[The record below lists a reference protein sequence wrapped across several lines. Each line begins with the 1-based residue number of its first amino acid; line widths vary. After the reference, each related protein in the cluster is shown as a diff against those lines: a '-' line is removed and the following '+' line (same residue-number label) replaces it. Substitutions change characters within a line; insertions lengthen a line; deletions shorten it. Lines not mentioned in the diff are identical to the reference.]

1 MNYNK
6 NLKIIF
12 RLTLT
17 ILLTLGC
24 NKKTES
30 EKNKKNE
37 YNSSYK
43 IYSISIPNSLVF
55 SGETVDLNEND
66 LIQRFDKEILVNTY
80 WQSNTLQLIK
90 RSRKYFRIIEP
101 ILKKEGIPDDFKY
114 LAVIESG
121 LENLRSP
128 KGAKGIWQIM
138 RGTGREL
145 GLEINKNVD
154 ERYNLELSTIA
165 ACKYIKKAKNKF
177 GTWTLAAAAY
187 NRGMSGISR
196 ALKKQNV
203 NSYYDL
209 LLGNETRR
217 YIFRIHAIKLI
228 LNNPNNY
235 GFFVKD
241 SEYYRDDNF
250 EIMNIDYPIKNL
262 SEFANK
268 NGMNYKTLKILNPWL
283 IQNHL
288 NNRSKKK
295 YKIKIPKN

>member
-1 MNYNK
+1 MNVNK
-6 NLKIIF
+6 TLKKLF
-12 RLTLT
+12 SLTLT
-17 ILLTLGC
+17 ILLVISC
-24 NKKTES
+24 
-30 EKNKKNE
+30 NKKNE
-37 YNSSYK
+37 LNKNKNNEDFTNYK
-43 IYSISIPNSLVF
+43 IHSIPIPDSLTF

-90 RSRKYFRIIEP
+90 RSRKFFKIIEP
-101 ILKKEGIPDDFKY
+101 ILKKEGVPDDFKY

-145 GLEINKNVD
+145 GLEINNNVD

-165 ACKYIKKAKNKF
+165 ACRYIKKAKNKF

-187 NRGMSGISR
+187 NRGMSGVNK

-203 NSYYDL
+203 KSYYDL

-217 YIFRIHAIKLI
+217 YVFRIHAIKLI

-241 SEYYRDDNF
+241 SEYYKDDGF
-250 EIMNIDYPIKNL
+250 EVMNVDYPIKNL

-268 NGMNYKTLKILNPWL
+268 NGINYKTLKIFNPWL

-295 YKIKIPKN
+295 YKIKIPK

>member
-1 MNYNK
+1 MYVNK
-6 NLKIIF
+6 TLKIIF
-12 RLTLT
+12 SITLT
-17 ILLTLGC
+17 VLFVLSC
-24 NKKTES
+24 NKKTEL
-30 EKNKKNE
+30 KKNTKNE
-37 YNSSYK
+37 DYLNYK
-43 IYSISIPNSLVF
+43 VFAIPIPDSLIF
-55 SGETVDLNEND
+55 SGETIDLSEND

-90 RSRKYFRIIEP
+90 RSRKYFKIIEP
-101 ILKKEGIPDDFKY
+101 ILKKEGVPDDFKY

-145 GLEINKNVD
+145 GLEINNNVD

-165 ACKYIKKAKNKF
+165 ACRYIKKAKNKF

-187 NRGMSGISR
+187 NRGMSGVNR

-203 NSYYDL
+203 KSYYDL

-217 YIFRIHAIKLI
+217 YVFRIHAIKLI

-241 SEYYRDDNF
+241 SEYYKDDGF
-250 EIMNIDYPIKNL
+250 EVMNVDYPIKNL

-268 NGMNYKTLKILNPWL
+268 NGTNYKTLKIFNPWL

-295 YKIKIPKN
+295 YKIKIPK

>member
-1 MNYNK
+1 MNVNK
-6 NLKIIF
+6 TLKKLF
-12 RLTLT
+12 SLTLT
-17 ILLTLGC
+17 ILLVISC
-24 NKKTES
+24 NKKNELD
-30 EKNKKNE
+30 KNKKNE
-37 YNSSYK
+37 DFTNYK
-43 IYSISIPNSLVF
+43 IHSIPIPDSLTF
-55 SGETVDLNEND
+55 SGETVDLKEND

-90 RSRKYFRIIEP
+90 RSRKFFKIIEP
-101 ILKKEGIPDDFKY
+101 ILKKEGVPDDFKY

-145 GLEINKNVD
+145 GLEINNNVD

-165 ACKYIKKAKNKF
+165 ACRYIKKAKNKF

-187 NRGMSGISR
+187 NRGMSGVNR

-203 NSYYDL
+203 KSYYDL

-217 YIFRIHAIKLI
+217 YVFRIHAIKLI
-228 LNNPNNY
+228 LNNPKNY

-241 SEYYRDDNF
+241 SEYYKDDGF
-250 EIMNIDYPIKNL
+250 EVMNVDYPIKNL

-268 NGMNYKTLKILNPWL
+268 NGINYKTLKIFNPWL

-295 YKIKIPKN
+295 YKIKIPK

>member
-1 MNYNK
+1 MDVNK
-6 NLKIIF
+6 TLKKLF
-12 RLTLT
+12 SLTLT
-17 ILLTLGC
+17 ILLVISC
-24 NKKTES
+24 NKKNELD
-30 EKNKKNE
+30 KNKKNE
-37 YNSSYK
+37 DFTNYK
-43 IYSISIPNSLVF
+43 IHSIPIPDSLTF

-90 RSRKYFRIIEP
+90 RSRKFFKIIEP
-101 ILKKEGIPDDFKY
+101 ILKKEGVPDDFKY

-145 GLEINKNVD
+145 GLEINNNVD

-165 ACKYIKKAKNKF
+165 ACRYIKKAKNKF

-187 NRGMSGISR
+187 NRGMSGVNR

-203 NSYYDL
+203 KSYYDL
-209 LLGNETRR
+209 LLGNETKR
-217 YIFRIHAIKLI
+217 YVFRIHALKLI

-235 GFFVKD
+235 GFFIEDSQYYKD
-241 SEYYRDDNF
+241 DHF
-250 EIMNIDYPIKNL
+250 EVMNVDYPIKNL
-262 SEFANK
+262 SEFAKK
-268 NGMNYKTLKILNPWL
+268 NGINYKTLKIFNPWL

-295 YKIKIPKN
+295 YKIKIPK

>member
-1 MNYNK
+1 M
-6 NLKIIF
+6 
-12 RLTLT
+12 
-17 ILLTLGC
+17 
-24 NKKTES
+24 
-30 EKNKKNE
+30 
-37 YNSSYK
+37 
-43 IYSISIPNSLVF
+43 
-55 SGETVDLNEND
+55 
-66 LIQRFDKEILVNTY
+66 
-80 WQSNTLQLIK
+80 QLIK
-90 RSRKYFRIIEP
+90 RSRKYFKIIEP
-101 ILKKEGIPDDFKY
+101 ILKKEGVPDDFKY

-145 GLEINKNVD
+145 GLEINNNVD

-165 ACKYIKKAKNKF
+165 ACRYIKKAKNKF

-187 NRGMSGISR
+187 NRGMSGVKR

-203 NSYYDL
+203 KSYYDL

-217 YIFRIHAIKLI
+217 YVFRIHAIKLI

-235 GFFVKD
+235 GFFIEDSQYYKD
-241 SEYYRDDNF
+241 DHF
-250 EIMNIDYPIKNL
+250 EVMNVDYPIKNL
-262 SEFANK
+262 SEFAKK
-268 NGMNYKTLKILNPWL
+268 NGINYKTLKIFNPWL

-295 YKIKIPKN
+295 YKIKIPK

>member
-1 MNYNK
+1 M
-6 NLKIIF
+6 
-12 RLTLT
+12 TLS
-17 ILLTLGC
+17 C
-24 NKKTES
+24 NKKIEL
-30 EKNKKNE
+30 EKIKNSDGIS
-37 YNSSYK
+37 NYK
-43 IYSISIPNSLVF
+43 IYPMPIPDSLTF
-55 SGETVDLNEND
+55 SGETIALNEND

-101 ILKKEGIPDDFKY
+101 ILKKEGVPDDFKY

-121 LENLRSP
+121 LENVRSP

-145 GLEINKNVD
+145 GLEINNNVD

-165 ACKYIKKAKNKF
+165 ACRYIKNAKNKF

-187 NRGMSGISR
+187 NRGISGVNR
-196 ALKKQNV
+196 ALKRQNV
-203 NSYYDL
+203 KSYYDL

-217 YIFRIHAIKLI
+217 YVFRIHAIKLI
-228 LNNPNNY
+228 LSNPNNY

-241 SEYYRDDNF
+241 SDYYKYDNYKLV
-250 EIMNIDYPIKNL
+250 NINFPIKDL
-262 SEFANK
+262 SEFANN
-268 NGMNYKTLKILNPWL
+268 NGINYKLLKIFNPWL

-295 YKIKIPKN
+295 YKIKIPN

>member
-1 MNYNK
+1 MNVSK
-6 NLKIIF
+6 TLKIF
-12 RLTLT
+12 SLTLT
-17 ILLTLGC
+17 ILLVISC
-24 NKKTES
+24 NKKNELD
-30 EKNKKNE
+30 KNKKNE
-37 YNSSYK
+37 DYNNYK
-43 IYSISIPNSLVF
+43 IHSIPIPDSLTF

-90 RSRKYFRIIEP
+90 RSRKFFKIIEP
-101 ILKKEGIPDDFKY
+101 ILKKEGVPDDFKY

-145 GLEINKNVD
+145 GLEINNNVD

-165 ACKYIKKAKNKF
+165 ACRYIKKAKNKF

-187 NRGMSGISR
+187 NRGMSGVNR

-203 NSYYDL
+203 KSYYDL

-217 YIFRIHAIKLI
+217 YVFRIHAIKLI

-241 SEYYRDDNF
+241 SEYYKDDGF
-250 EIMNIDYPIKNL
+250 ELMNVDYPIKNL

-268 NGMNYKTLKILNPWL
+268 NGINYKTLKIFNPWL

-295 YKIKIPKN
+295 YKIKIPK

>member
-1 MNYNK
+1 MNVNK
-6 NLKIIF
+6 TLKKLF
-12 RLTLT
+12 SLTLT
-17 ILLTLGC
+17 ILLVISC
-24 NKKTES
+24 NKKNELD
-30 EKNKKNE
+30 KNKKNE
-37 YNSSYK
+37 DFTNYK
-43 IYSISIPNSLVF
+43 IHSIPIPDSLTF

-90 RSRKYFRIIEP
+90 RSRKFFKIIEP
-101 ILKKEGIPDDFKY
+101 ILKKEGVPDDFKY

-138 RGTGREL
+138 RGTGKEL
-145 GLEINKNVD
+145 GLEINNNVD

-165 ACKYIKKAKNKF
+165 ACRYIKKAKNKF

-187 NRGMSGISR
+187 NRGMSGVNR

-203 NSYYDL
+203 KSYYDL

-217 YIFRIHAIKLI
+217 YVFRIHAIKLI
-228 LNNPNNY
+228 LNNPNSY

-241 SEYYRDDNF
+241 SEYYKDDGF
-250 EIMNIDYPIKNL
+250 EVMNVDYPIKNL

-268 NGMNYKTLKILNPWL
+268 NGINYKTLKIFNPWL

-295 YKIKIPKN
+295 YKIKIPK

>member
-1 MNYNK
+1 MNLNK
-6 NLKIIF
+6 TLKKIF
-12 RLTLT
+12 SLTLT
-17 ILLTLGC
+17 ILLVISC
-24 NKKTES
+24 NKKNELD
-30 EKNKKNE
+30 KNKKNE
-37 YNSSYK
+37 DFTNYK
-43 IYSISIPNSLVF
+43 IHSIPIPDSLTF

-90 RSRKYFRIIEP
+90 RSRKFFKIIEP
-101 ILKKEGIPDDFKY
+101 ILKKEGVPDDFKY

-145 GLEINKNVD
+145 GLEINNNVD

-165 ACKYIKKAKNKF
+165 ACRYIKKAKNKF

-187 NRGMSGISR
+187 NRGMSGVNR

-203 NSYYDL
+203 KSYYDL
-209 LLGNETRR
+209 LLGNETKR
-217 YIFRIHAIKLI
+217 YVFRIHALKLI

-235 GFFVKD
+235 GFFIEDSQYYKD
-241 SEYYRDDNF
+241 DHF
-250 EIMNIDYPIKNL
+250 EVMNVDYPIKNL
-262 SEFANK
+262 SEFAKK
-268 NGMNYKTLKILNPWL
+268 NGINYKTLKIFNPWL

-295 YKIKIPKN
+295 YKIKIPK

>member
-1 MNYNK
+1 MYVNK
-6 NLKIIF
+6 TLKIIF
-12 RLTLT
+12 SLTLI
-17 ILLTLGC
+17 ILLVISC
-24 NKKTES
+24 NKKTELDR
-30 EKNKKNE
+30 NRINE
-37 YNSSYK
+37 DYSNYK
-43 IYSISIPNSLVF
+43 IYSVPIPNSLTF
-55 SGETVDLNEND
+55 SGETVNLNEND

-90 RSRKYFRIIEP
+90 RSRKFFKIIEP
-101 ILKKEGIPDDFKY
+101 ILKKEGVPDDFKY
-114 LAVIESG
+114 LAVVESG

-145 GLEINKNVD
+145 GLEINNNVD

-165 ACKYIKKAKNKF
+165 ACRYIKKAKNKF

-187 NRGMSGISR
+187 NRGMSGINR

-203 NSYYDL
+203 KSYYDL
-209 LLGNETRR
+209 LLGNETKR
-217 YIFRIHAIKLI
+217 YVFRIHALKLI

-235 GFFVKD
+235 GFFIEDSQYYKD
-241 SEYYRDDNF
+241 DHF
-250 EIMNIDYPIKNL
+250 EVMNVDYPIKNL
-262 SEFANK
+262 SEFAKK
-268 NGMNYKTLKILNPWL
+268 NGINYKTLKIFNPWL

-295 YKIKIPKN
+295 YKIKIPK

>member
-1 MNYNK
+1 MNVNK
-6 NLKIIF
+6 TLKKF
-12 RLTLT
+12 FSLTLT
-17 ILLTLGC
+17 ILLVISC
-24 NKKTES
+24 NKKTELD
-30 EKNKKNE
+30 KNKKNE
-37 YNSSYK
+37 DFTNYK
-43 IYSISIPNSLVF
+43 IHSIPIPDSLTF

-90 RSRKYFRIIEP
+90 RSRKFFKIIEP
-101 ILKKEGIPDDFKY
+101 ILKKEGVPDDFKY

-145 GLEINKNVD
+145 GLEINNNVD

-165 ACKYIKKAKNKF
+165 ACRYIKKAKNKF

-187 NRGMSGISR
+187 NRGMSGVNR

-203 NSYYDL
+203 KSYYDL

-217 YIFRIHAIKLI
+217 YVFRIHAIKLI

-241 SEYYRDDNF
+241 SEYYKDDGF
-250 EIMNIDYPIKNL
+250 EVMNVDYPIKNL

-268 NGMNYKTLKILNPWL
+268 NGISYKTLKIFNPWL

-295 YKIKIPKN
+295 YKIKIPK

>member
-1 MNYNK
+1 MNVNK
-6 NLKIIF
+6 TLKNF
-12 RLTLT
+12 FSLTLT
-17 ILLTLGC
+17 ILLVISC
-24 NKKTES
+24 NKKTELD
-30 EKNKKNE
+30 KNKKNE
-37 YNSSYK
+37 DFTNYK
-43 IYSISIPNSLVF
+43 IHSIPIPDSLTF

-90 RSRKYFRIIEP
+90 RSRKFFKIIEP
-101 ILKKEGIPDDFKY
+101 ILKKEGVPDDFKY

-145 GLEINKNVD
+145 GLEINNNVD

-165 ACKYIKKAKNKF
+165 ACRYIKKAKNKF

-187 NRGMSGISR
+187 NRGMSGVNR

-203 NSYYDL
+203 KSYYDL

-217 YIFRIHAIKLI
+217 YVFRIHAIKLI
-228 LNNPNNY
+228 LNNPNSY

-241 SEYYRDDNF
+241 SEYYKDDGF
-250 EIMNIDYPIKNL
+250 EVINVDYPIKNL

-268 NGMNYKTLKILNPWL
+268 NGINYKTLKIFNPWL

-295 YKIKIPKN
+295 YKIKIPK

>member
-1 MNYNK
+1 MYVNK
-6 NLKIIF
+6 TLKIIF
-12 RLTLT
+12 SLTLI
-17 ILLTLGC
+17 ILLVISC
-24 NKKTES
+24 NKKTELDR
-30 EKNKKNE
+30 NRINE
-37 YNSSYK
+37 DYSNYK
-43 IYSISIPNSLVF
+43 IYSVPIPNSLTF
-55 SGETVDLNEND
+55 SGETVNLNEND

-90 RSRKYFRIIEP
+90 RSRKFFKIIEP
-101 ILKKEGIPDDFKY
+101 ILKKEGVPDDFKY

-145 GLEINKNVD
+145 GLEINNNVD

-165 ACKYIKKAKNKF
+165 ACRYIKKAKNKF

-187 NRGMSGISR
+187 NRGMSGINR

-203 NSYYDL
+203 KSYYDL
-209 LLGNETRR
+209 LLGNETKR
-217 YIFRIHAIKLI
+217 YVFRIHALKLI

-235 GFFVKD
+235 GFFIEDSQYYKD
-241 SEYYRDDNF
+241 DHF
-250 EIMNIDYPIKNL
+250 EVMNVDYPIKNL
-262 SEFANK
+262 SEFAKK
-268 NGMNYKTLKILNPWL
+268 NGINYKTLKIFNPWL

-295 YKIKIPKN
+295 YKIKIPK

>member
-1 MNYNK
+1 MYVNK
-6 NLKIIF
+6 TLKIIF
-12 RLTLT
+12 SLTLI
-17 ILLTLGC
+17 ILLVISC
-24 NKKTES
+24 NKKTELDR
-30 EKNKKNE
+30 NRKNE
-37 YNSSYK
+37 DYSNYK
-43 IYSISIPNSLVF
+43 IYSVPIPNSLTF

-90 RSRKYFRIIEP
+90 RSRKFFKIIEP
-101 ILKKEGIPDDFKY
+101 ILKKEGVPDDFKY

-145 GLEINKNVD
+145 GLEINNNVD

-165 ACKYIKKAKNKF
+165 ACRYIKKAKNKF

-187 NRGMSGISR
+187 NRGMSGINR

-203 NSYYDL
+203 KSYYDL
-209 LLGNETRR
+209 LLGNETKR
-217 YIFRIHAIKLI
+217 YVFRIHALKLI

-235 GFFVKD
+235 GFFIEDSQYYKD
-241 SEYYRDDNF
+241 DHF
-250 EIMNIDYPIKNL
+250 EVMNVDYPIKNL
-262 SEFANK
+262 SEFAKK
-268 NGMNYKTLKILNPWL
+268 NGINYKTLKIFNPWL

-295 YKIKIPKN
+295 YKIKIPK

>member
-1 MNYNK
+1 MNVNK
-6 NLKIIF
+6 TLKNF
-12 RLTLT
+12 FSLTLT
-17 ILLTLGC
+17 ILLVISC
-24 NKKTES
+24 NKKTELD
-30 EKNKKNE
+30 KNKKNE
-37 YNSSYK
+37 DFTNYK
-43 IYSISIPNSLVF
+43 IHSIPIPNSLTF
-55 SGETVDLNEND
+55 SGESVDLIEND

-90 RSRKYFRIIEP
+90 RSRKFFKIIEP
-101 ILKKEGIPDDFKY
+101 ILKKEGVPDDFKY

-145 GLEINKNVD
+145 GLEINNNVD

-165 ACKYIKKAKNKF
+165 ACRYIKKAKNKF

-187 NRGMSGISR
+187 NRGMSGVNR

-203 NSYYDL
+203 KSYYDL

-217 YIFRIHAIKLI
+217 YVFRIHAIKLI

-241 SEYYRDDNF
+241 SEYYKEDGF
-250 EIMNIDYPIKNL
+250 ELMNVDYPIKNL

-268 NGMNYKTLKILNPWL
+268 NGINYKTLKIFNPWL

-295 YKIKIPKN
+295 YKIKIPK

>member
-1 MNYNK
+1 MYVNK
-6 NLKIIF
+6 TLKIIF
-12 RLTLT
+12 SITLT
-17 ILLTLGC
+17 VLFVLSC
-24 NKKTES
+24 NKKTEL
-30 EKNKKNE
+30 KKNTKNE
-37 YNSSYK
+37 DYLNYK
-43 IYSISIPNSLVF
+43 VSAIPIPDSLIF
-55 SGETVDLNEND
+55 SGETVDLSEND

-90 RSRKYFRIIEP
+90 RSRKYFKIIEP
-101 ILKKEGIPDDFKY
+101 ILKKEGVPDDFKY

-145 GLEINKNVD
+145 GLEINNNVD

-165 ACKYIKKAKNKF
+165 ACRYIKKAKNKF

-187 NRGMSGISR
+187 NRGMSGINR

-203 NSYYDL
+203 KSYYDL
-209 LLGNETRR
+209 LLGNETKR
-217 YIFRIHAIKLI
+217 YVFRIHAIKLI
-228 LNNPNNY
+228 LNDPSNY

-241 SEYYRDDNF
+241 SEYYKDDDF
-250 EIMNIDYPIKNL
+250 ELMNVDYPIKNL

-268 NGMNYKTLKILNPWL
+268 VGINYKTLKIFNPWL

-295 YKIKIPKN
+295 YKIKIPK

>member
-1 MNYNK
+1 MYINK
-6 NLKIIF
+6 TFKIIF
-12 RLTLT
+12 SLTLT
-17 ILLTLGC
+17 ILFVLSC
-24 NKKTES
+24 NKKPEL
-30 EKNKKNE
+30 KKNTKNE
-37 YNSSYK
+37 DYLNYK
-43 IYSISIPNSLVF
+43 ISAIPIPDSLTF

-90 RSRKYFRIIEP
+90 RSRKYFKIIEP
-101 ILKKEGIPDDFKY
+101 ILKKEGVPDDFKY

-145 GLEINKNVD
+145 GLEINNNVD
-154 ERYNLELSTIA
+154 ERYNLELATIA
-165 ACKYIKKAKNKF
+165 ACRYIKKAKNRF

-187 NRGMSGISR
+187 NRGMSGVNR

-203 NSYYDL
+203 KSYYDL

-217 YIFRIHAIKLI
+217 YVFRIHAIKLI
-228 LNNPNNY
+228 LNNPINY

-241 SEYYRDDNF
+241 SEYYKDDDF
-250 EIMNIDYPIKNL
+250 ELMNVDYPIKNL

-268 NGMNYKTLKILNPWL
+268 IGINYKTLKIFNPWL

-295 YKIKIPKN
+295 YKIKIPK

>member
-1 MNYNK
+1 MNVNK
-6 NLKIIF
+6 TLKKF
-12 RLTLT
+12 FSLTLT
-17 ILLTLGC
+17 ILLVISC
-24 NKKTES
+24 NKKTELD
-30 EKNKKNE
+30 KNKKNE
-37 YNSSYK
+37 DFTNYN
-43 IYSISIPNSLVF
+43 IHSIPIPNSLTF
-55 SGETVDLNEND
+55 SGESVYLIEND

-90 RSRKYFRIIEP
+90 RSRKFFKIIEP
-101 ILKKEGIPDDFKY
+101 ILKKEGVPDDFKY

-138 RGTGREL
+138 RRTGREL
-145 GLEINKNVD
+145 GLEINNNVD

-165 ACKYIKKAKNKF
+165 ACRYIKKAKNKF

-187 NRGMSGISR
+187 NRGMSGINR

-203 NSYYDL
+203 KSYYDL

-217 YIFRIHAIKLI
+217 YVFRIHAIKLI

-241 SEYYRDDNF
+241 SEYYKEDGF
-250 EIMNIDYPIKNL
+250 ELMNVDYPIKNL

-268 NGMNYKTLKILNPWL
+268 NGINYKTLKIFNPWL

-295 YKIKIPKN
+295 YKIKIPK

>member
-1 MNYNK
+1 MNVNK
-6 NLKIIF
+6 TLKNF
-12 RLTLT
+12 FSLTLT
-17 ILLTLGC
+17 ILLVISC
-24 NKKTES
+24 NKKTELD
-30 EKNKKNE
+30 KNKKNE
-37 YNSSYK
+37 DFTNYK
-43 IYSISIPNSLVF
+43 IHSIPIPDSLTF

-90 RSRKYFRIIEP
+90 RSRKFFKIIEP
-101 ILKKEGIPDDFKY
+101 ILKKEGVPDDFKY

-145 GLEINKNVD
+145 GLEINNNVD

-165 ACKYIKKAKNKF
+165 ACRYIKKAKNKF

-187 NRGMSGISR
+187 NRGMSGVNR

-203 NSYYDL
+203 KSYYDL

-217 YIFRIHAIKLI
+217 YVFRIHAIKLI

-241 SEYYRDDNF
+241 SEYYKEDGF
-250 EIMNIDYPIKNL
+250 ELMNVDYPIKNL

-268 NGMNYKTLKILNPWL
+268 NGINYKTLKIFNPWL

-295 YKIKIPKN
+295 YKIKIPK

>member
-1 MNYNK
+1 MNVNK
-6 NLKIIF
+6 TLKKLF
-12 RLTLT
+12 SLTLT
-17 ILLTLGC
+17 ILLVISC
-24 NKKTES
+24 NKKNELD
-30 EKNKKNE
+30 KNKKNE
-37 YNSSYK
+37 DFTNYK
-43 IYSISIPNSLVF
+43 IHSIPIPDSLTF

-90 RSRKYFRIIEP
+90 RSRKFFKIIEP
-101 ILKKEGIPDDFKY
+101 ILKKEGVPDDFKY

-145 GLEINKNVD
+145 GLEINNNVD

-165 ACKYIKKAKNKF
+165 ACRYIKKAKNKF

-187 NRGMSGISR
+187 NRGMSGVNR

-203 NSYYDL
+203 KSYYDL
-209 LLGNETRR
+209 FLGNETRR
-217 YIFRIHAIKLI
+217 YVFRIHAIKLI

-241 SEYYRDDNF
+241 SEYYKDDGF
-250 EIMNIDYPIKNL
+250 EVMNVDYPIKNL

-268 NGMNYKTLKILNPWL
+268 NGINYKTLKIFNPWL

-295 YKIKIPKN
+295 YKIKIPK

>member
-1 MNYNK
+1 MNVNK
-6 NLKIIF
+6 TLKKLF
-12 RLTLT
+12 SLTLT
-17 ILLTLGC
+17 ILLVISC
-24 NKKTES
+24 
-30 EKNKKNE
+30 NKKNE
-37 YNSSYK
+37 LNKNKNNEDFNNYK
-43 IYSISIPNSLVF
+43 IHSIPIPDSLTF

-90 RSRKYFRIIEP
+90 RSRKFFKIIEP
-101 ILKKEGIPDDFKY
+101 ILKKEGVPDDFKY

-145 GLEINKNVD
+145 GLEINNNVD

-165 ACKYIKKAKNKF
+165 ACRYIKKAKNKF

-187 NRGMSGISR
+187 NRGMSGVNK

-203 NSYYDL
+203 KSYYDL

-217 YIFRIHAIKLI
+217 YVFRIHAIKLI

-241 SEYYRDDNF
+241 SEYYKDDGF
-250 EIMNIDYPIKNL
+250 EVMNVDYPIKNL

-268 NGMNYKTLKILNPWL
+268 NGINYKTLKIFNPWL

-288 NNRSKKK
+288 NNRSRKK
-295 YKIKIPKN
+295 YKIKIPK

>member
-1 MNYNK
+1 MYVNK
-6 NLKIIF
+6 TLKIIF
-12 RLTLT
+12 SLTLI
-17 ILLTLGC
+17 ILLVISC
-24 NKKTES
+24 NKKTELDR
-30 EKNKKNE
+30 NRINE
-37 YNSSYK
+37 DYSNYK
-43 IYSISIPNSLVF
+43 IYSVPIPNSLTF
-55 SGETVDLNEND
+55 SGETVNLNEND

-90 RSRKYFRIIEP
+90 RSRKFFKIIEP
-101 ILKKEGIPDDFKY
+101 ILKKEGVPDDFKY

-145 GLEINKNVD
+145 GLEINNNVD

-165 ACKYIKKAKNKF
+165 ACRYIKKAKNKF

-187 NRGMSGISR
+187 NRGMSGVNK

-203 NSYYDL
+203 KSYYDL
-209 LLGNETRR
+209 LLGNETKR
-217 YIFRIHAIKLI
+217 YVFRIHALKLI

-235 GFFVKD
+235 GFFIEDSQYYKD
-241 SEYYRDDNF
+241 DHF
-250 EIMNIDYPIKNL
+250 EVMNVDYPIKNL
-262 SEFANK
+262 SEFAKK
-268 NGMNYKTLKILNPWL
+268 NGINYKTLKIFNPWL

-295 YKIKIPKN
+295 YKIKIPK

>member
-1 MNYNK
+1 MNVNK
-6 NLKIIF
+6 TLKKLF
-12 RLTLT
+12 SLTLT
-17 ILLTLGC
+17 ILLVISC
-24 NKKTES
+24 NKKNELD
-30 EKNKKNE
+30 KNKKNE
-37 YNSSYK
+37 DFTNYK
-43 IYSISIPNSLVF
+43 IHSIPIPDSLTF

-90 RSRKYFRIIEP
+90 RSRKFFKIIEP
-101 ILKKEGIPDDFKY
+101 ILKKEGVPDDFKY

-145 GLEINKNVD
+145 GLEINNNVD

-165 ACKYIKKAKNKF
+165 ACRYIKKAKNKF

-187 NRGMSGISR
+187 NRGMSGVNR

-203 NSYYDL
+203 KSYYDL

-217 YIFRIHAIKLI
+217 YVFRIHAIKLI

-241 SEYYRDDNF
+241 SEYYNDDGF
-250 EIMNIDYPIKNL
+250 EVMNVDYPIKNL

-268 NGMNYKTLKILNPWL
+268 NGINYKTLKIFNPWL

-295 YKIKIPKN
+295 YKIKIPK

>member
-1 MNYNK
+1 MNVNITLK
-6 NLKIIF
+6 NFFSFTII
-12 RLTLT
+12 
-17 ILLTLGC
+17 ILLVISC
-24 NKKTES
+24 NKKTELD
-30 EKNKKNE
+30 KNKKNE
-37 YNSSYK
+37 DFTNYK
-43 IYSISIPNSLVF
+43 IHSIPIPDSLTF

-90 RSRKYFRIIEP
+90 RSRKFFKIIEP
-101 ILKKEGIPDDFKY
+101 ILKKEGVPDDFKY

-145 GLEINKNVD
+145 GLEINNNVD

-165 ACKYIKKAKNKF
+165 ACRYIKKAKNKF

-187 NRGMSGISR
+187 NRGMSGVNR

-203 NSYYDL
+203 KSYYDL
-209 LLGNETRR
+209 FLGNETRR
-217 YIFRIHAIKLI
+217 YVFRIHAIKLI

-241 SEYYRDDNF
+241 SEYYKDDGF
-250 EIMNIDYPIKNL
+250 EVMNVDYPIKNL

-268 NGMNYKTLKILNPWL
+268 NGINYKTLKIFNPWL

-295 YKIKIPKN
+295 YKIKIPK